1 MKSGKKIYHF
11 YFQNWSIWCLFIF
24 FFMKL
29 GATPV
34 FHTTWS
40 CTGVLACCATAFLVG
55 QWNPTPQVIGLV
67 TWWLCK
73 LHTACLMLYTRH
85 GALNRFCCCFLCRC
99 STVPHFGAEHA
110 TNSYEKVRIQV
121 LLYSAILPSHVGLQ
135 KDVPMFTFQ
144 SCQYK

>member
-1 MKSGKKIYHF
+1 VKSGKRIYHF
-11 YFQNWSIWCLFIF
+11 LFSKLKYLVFVHI

-67 TWWLCK
+67 T
-73 LHTACLMLYTRH
+73 
-85 GALNRFCCCFLCRC
+85 
-99 STVPHFGAEHA
+99 
-110 TNSYEKVRIQV
+110 
-121 LLYSAILPSHVGLQ
+121 
-135 KDVPMFTFQ
+135 
-144 SCQYK
+144 